1 MNVDQLEREY
11 QALPISV
18 DHRDEQIGRRCCFL
32 ALEALRNDCY
42 GIGAVMLDGNG
53 DILAEGYNRVFE
65 ENYRAAAHA
74 EMEALDEFEER
85 FPDYRNRSEL
95 TMIVSLEPCPMCF
108 TRILASGI
116 GRVRYLAADND
127 GGMVHKIWQLP
138 AAWRNLASMGDYD
151 VADVSHALRDF
162 AAKLAE
168 SGLSDKRKRLISRI
182 RS

>member
-1 MNVDQLEREY
+1 MNVEQLEREY
-11 QALPISV
+11 EDLPMFLT
-18 DHRDEQIGRRCCFL
+18 HRDEQIGRRCCFL

-42 GIGAVMLDGNG
+42 GIGAVLIDGNG

-74 EMEALDEFEER
+74 EMELLDEFEQR
-85 FPDYRNRSEL
+85 FPDYGDRSGL

-116 GRVRYLAADND
+116 GRVRYLAADAD
-127 GGMVHKIWQLP
+127 GGMIHKVRHLP
-138 AAWRNLASMGDYD
+138 AAWKNLASVGDYR
-151 VADVSHALRDF
+151 VADASHALRDF

-168 SGLSDKRKRLISRI
+168 SGLSDKRKRLISQI
-182 RS
+182 RG

>member
-11 QALPISV
+11 QDLRMSP
-18 DHRDEQIGRRCCFL
+18 DHRDERIGRRCCFL

-42 GIGAVMLDGNG
+42 GIGAVLLDGNG
-53 DILAEGYNRVFE
+53 DILAEGFNRVFE

-74 EMEALDEFEER
+74 EMEVLDQFEQC
-85 FPDYRNRSEL
+85 FPDYGDRSEL

-116 GRVRYLAADND
+116 GRVRYLAADAD
-127 GGMVHKIWQLP
+127 GGMVHKVRHLP
-138 AAWRNLASMGDYD
+138 AAWRNLASVGDYGI
-151 VADVSHALRDF
+151 ADVSHALRDF

-168 SGLSDKRKRLISRI
+168 SGLSDKRKRLISQI

>member
-11 QALPISV
+11 QDLPLLP

-32 ALEALRNDCY
+32 ALEALRNGCY
-42 GIGAVMLDGNG
+42 GVGAVLLDGNG
-53 DILAEGYNRVFE
+53 GILAEGYNRVFE
-65 ENYRAAAHA
+65 DNFRAAAHA
-74 EMEALDEFEER
+74 EMELLDAFEQC
-85 FPDYRNRSEL
+85 FPDYGDRSEL

-116 GRVRYLAADND
+116 GRVRYLAADAD
-127 GGMVHKIWQLP
+127 GGMIHKARQLP
-138 AAWRNLASMGDYD
+138 AAWRNLASVGSYGA
-151 VADVSHALRDF
+151 ADVSDALRDF

-168 SGLSDKRKRLISRI
+168 SGLSDKRKRLISQI